1 MRSATS
7 YFNST
12 LYRKT
17 LARFWPLWVGYGVI
31 WMFCIPLNMLTAYFD
46 RYSSTAPQ
54 RRLTE
59 MAAQLPAF
67 VEPGLYLAGFFA
79 ILCAMAVFGY
89 LYNHRSACWTHA
101 LPMRREALFTTQYLA
116 GLSFLLLP
124 QLAVSVLTAMVELAF
139 LPMEDWGKAL
149 SALLLWLLAQ
159 TGVCLFFFSFAAF
172 CAMFTGHILA
182 LPAFYLIL
190 NILASVVWSL
200 LDTLMAQF
208 YYGYISI
215 TGILD
220 VVVWLTPSE
229 ALAEALRRDL
239 GETGY
244 RFQSP
249 GTVAIYAAVG
259 VLLTLAALFVYRR
272 RHVETAGDVV
282 AVPLVRPLFKYGVS
296 FCSGLAFG
304 IYTSAFFGWRAL
316 PALIPCILFWTVMG
330 YFAAEM
336 LLKKSFRVFKAWK
349 GAAVMTAVML
359 ALCLVCTMDLLGVA
373 TRVPSPDKVDSL
385 SVQLHLGYP
394 DDDGRDY
401 IATLTE
407 PENIQRFI
415 ELHQAIVG
423 DRARLNQ
430 DSPSFDCGND
440 YAYLTLSYTLKG
452 GSTLARDYGGIPL
465 YREDLDREGSV
476 TNLFQKFLEDRALA
490 ADAYGFADFLKDGRL
505 TGAWLDRLYNAK
517 GEMEYSVYVDD
528 YAQEL
533 WDAVQADFAQG
544 TIGVRYLFDMGEDR
558 QANTF
563 LTDLTFNVTGNRFPD
578 AGREGYSVQA
588 TPGGSKI
595 DRTLAITLTPNAKH
609 TLAVLEEA
617 GIFEEGYTLIL
628 HSDSDESGGW
638 APHTSAW

>member
-7 YFNST
+7 YFNGT

-17 LARFWPLWVGYGVI
+17 LARFWPLWGLYSLV
-31 WMFCIPLNMLTAYFD
+31 WLFFIPLSMLSSYFD
-46 RYSSTAPQ
+46 RYLNPDPV
-54 RRLTE
+54 RRLLSY
-59 MAAQLPAF
+59 AARLP
-67 VEPGLYLAGFFA
+67 EYIMPGLFFVAFFA
-79 ILCAMAVFGY
+79 ILYAMAVFGY

-101 LPMRREALFTTQYLA
+101 LPLRREALFITQYLA
-116 GLSFLLLP
+116 GLTMLLLP
-124 QLAVSVLTAMVELAF
+124 QGAVTVLTAMIELAF
-139 LPMEDWGKAL
+139 LPMGSWGGAL
-149 SALLLWLLAQ
+149 SALGTWLIAL
-159 TGVCLFFFSFAAF
+159 TGLCLFFFSFAAF

-182 LPAFYLIL
+182 LPTFYCIL
-190 NILASVVWSL
+190 NVLAAVIYEL
-200 LDTLMAQF
+200 LDGLFHQFFFGYDGSRGAQKAAE
-208 YYGYISI
+208 Y
-215 TGILD
+215 
-220 VVVWLTPSE
+220 LTPFLPLRE
-229 ALAEALRRDL
+229 ASGWLESSGLK
-239 GETGY
+239 
-244 RFQSP
+244 SP
-249 GTVAIYAAVG
+249 ATIAAYAAVG
-259 VLLTLAALFVYRR
+259 IVLTLISLSVYRR
-272 RHVETAGDVV
+272 RHIETAGDVV
-282 AVPLVRPLFKYGVS
+282 TIPLVRPLFKYGVS

-304 IYTSAFFGWRAL
+304 IFTSAFFGWRAL